1 MSSRPT
7 REKSVECGFSLIE
20 LMVALTIGALIGT
33 TAIAMYGQLA
43 TSFRQDDLYRE
54 MQENGRTGTT
64 VFGG

>member
-33 TAIAMYGQLA
+33 TAIAM
-43 TSFRQDDLYRE
+43 
-54 MQENGRTGTT
+54 
-64 VFGG
+64 